1 MDPPQQE
8 RTEKQGSRT
17 ERVLS
22 GQVVQSSVGRKGGI
36 HFEKGQTGSR
46 KKSDYEETEKTD
58 QAETLQQSEALVRCI
73 MNRAERRAKGIK
85 GKVAVYN
92 LTNDQIQGI
101 KDDAAFDAVLLMLAI
116 PVMVIHDKFGDLMRK
131 EGREERFAEHC
142 LRTLEAVQ
150 DGLVTLDEL
159 KQVLY
164 EETGMKVD
172 YST

>member
-46 KKSDYEETEKTD
+46 KKSDYEETEKT
-58 QAETLQQSEALVRCI
+58 ETLQQSEALVRCI

-101 KDDAAFDAVLLMLAI
+101 KDDAAVDAVLLMLAI

-131 EGREERFAEHC
+131 EERFAEHW
-142 LRTLEAVQ
+142 
-150 DGLVTLDEL
+150 
-159 KQVLY
+159 
-164 EETGMKVD
+164 MN
-172 YST
+172 